1 MSCSTR
7 AFIRLPRLCTIT
19 GLSRSSIY
27 LRLGSGKYSDPEF
40 PRPVSLSP
48 TGKGAVAWDLDEVVS
63 WMEKRL
69 GRRGSSPDP
78 ILGPTA
84 AEG

>member
-1 MSCSTR
+1 MSR
-7 AFIRLPRLCTIT
+7 NNRVFIRLPRLCAIT

-40 PRPVSLSP
+40 PRSVSLSS
-48 TGKGAVAWDLDEVVS
+48 TGKGAVAWDLDEVIS

-69 GRRGSSPDP
+69 GTRRSRQDP
-78 ILGPTA
+78 IFNPVVEKG
-84 AEG
+84 